1 MDYHPI
7 ANTFPLINGE
17 RFTELVETVKELG
30 LLEPIVLYEDK
41 ILDGRNRY
49 RACIAA
55 EVEPRFVQY
64 DGDDPFGFVV
74 AMNLARRHLDEAQRA
89 MCAARVANMKHG
101 GDRKSKIENQEAN
114 WPLDQTEKKPEPQ
127 PKITLNKA
135 AEQFNVSERSIKRAR
150 TVQEKGVPEL
160 AQAVD
165 EGKVSLNAA
174 SAVSELPREEQV
186 EVVARGEEEIL
197 RKAKE
202 IRMEKAKQNQAERKE
217 KQAEALKIK
226 PPKNSYRT
234 IVIDPPW
241 DMQKIERDVTPN
253 QVGFDYPTMSE
264 EELESFH
271 IPADTNCHI
280 YLWTTQKFLPMAFRL
295 LDRWGFKYI
304 FTMVWHKP
312 GGFQPFGLP
321 QYNCEFVLFGR
332 KGNMDFLDTKQFFC
346 AFNAPRRE
354 HSRKPDEFYQL
365 VKRVSPEPRIDIFSR
380 EKREGFDQ
388 YGNETELFSDA
399 G

>member
-1 MDYHPI
+1 MHYEDHPI
-7 ANTFPLINGE
+7 ANAFPLISGDS
-17 RFTELVETVKELG
+17 FAELVSAVRDMG
-30 LLEPIVLYEDK
+30 LIEPIVLYEGK

-49 RACIAA
+49 RACIDA
-55 EVEPRFVQY
+55 EVEPRFEQY
-64 DGDDPFGFVV
+64 TGDDPFGFVI

-101 GDRKSKIENQEAN
+101 GDRSNKGKEQELNLALENNAGVA
-114 WPLDQTEKKPEPQ
+114 
-127 PKITLNKA
+127 PKVTLKQA
-135 AEQFNVSERSIKRAR
+135 AEQFSVSAASIKTAR
-150 TVQEKGVPEL
+150 KIQEKGVPEL

-174 SAVSELPREEQV
+174 SAVSELPKEEQS

>member
-1 MDYHPI
+1 MHYEDHPI
-7 ANTFPLINGE
+7 ANAFPLISGDS
-17 RFTELVETVKELG
+17 FAELVSAVRDMG
-30 LLEPIVLYEDK
+30 LIEPIVLYEGK

-49 RACIAA
+49 RACIDA
-55 EVEPRFVQY
+55 EVEPRFEQY
-64 DGDDPFGFVV
+64 TGDDPFGFVI

-89 MCAARVANMKHG
+89 MCAARVANMKQG
-101 GDRKSKIENQEAN
+101 TRTDLQPNAN
-114 WPLDQTEKKPEPQ
+114 LHHVCSRA
-127 PKITLNKA
+127 KA
-135 AEQFNVSERSIKRAR
+135 AEQFNVSKRSVATAR
-150 TVQEKGVPEL
+150 KIQEKGVPEL

-174 SAVSELPREEQV
+174 SAVSELPKEEQS

-271 IPADTNCHI
+271 VPADTNCHI

-332 KGNMDFLDTKQFFC
+332 KGNIDFLDTKQFFC

>member
-165 EGKVSLNAA
+165 DGKVSLNAA

-202 IRMEKAKQNQAERKE
+202 IREVKKPHVANNSGENEWYTPPKYTEAAKRVMGGIDLDPASNSVANGFVKADSFYTKE
-217 KQAEALKIK
+217 DDGLTKPWYGRVWLNPPYAQPLIAQFAEAVVSKFSSGEFEQAVVLVNNATDTKWLQSMMRVCSALCFPEGRIRFMN
-226 PPKNSYRT
+226 PKG
-234 IVIDPPW
+234 DPVGAPL
-241 DMQKIERDVTPN
+241 QG
-253 QVGFDYPTMSE
+253 QVFLYFGGNV
-264 EELESFH
+264 ESF
-271 IPADTNCHI
+271 
-280 YLWTTQKFLPMAFRL
+280 L
-295 LDRWGFKYI
+295 
-304 FTMVWHKP
+304 
-312 GGFQPFGLP
+312 
-321 QYNCEFVLFGR
+321 
-332 KGNMDFLDTKQFFC
+332 
-346 AFNAPRRE
+346 
-354 HSRKPDEFYQL
+354 DEFASFG
-365 VKRVSPEPRIDIFSR
+365 VVMHR
-380 EKREGFDQ
+380 
-388 YGNETELFSDA
+388 
-399 G
+399 